1 MAEDVDQE
9 QKTEEPS
16 GKRLDEARERGQLPI
31 SREMATFVCLLSS
44 LIVVAKIAPGMSEQL
59 VGSLRMFFEHV
70 HEIELGGPNM
80 QTAMMHLM
88 LSVGLATVLI
98 FSVLAAAAIL
108 GTMLQ
113 TGFFMSTD
121 MIKID
126 LERLKPW
133 SGLSKLFSYNSVIEL
148 GKSFVKLVVL
158 GWLAYMMISP
168 LIRQLPSFVGRDLLV
183 AVAFVHQEIIHILSV
198 LMVVVGALAIAD
210 FIYQRLHYMKSL
222 RMTKTEVK
230 DEFKQTEGDPKIKSR
245 LRQIRLEKARKRM
258 IARVPKADVVVTN
271 PTHYAVA
278 LEYNNQKM
286 KAPIVSAKGADRIA
300 QRIREVALENNVPI
314 VSNPPLARALYDTVD
329 IDFPIKAEHYKAVA
343 EVISFVYKLK
353 KKRL

>member
-1 MAEDVDQE
+1 
-9 QKTEEPS
+9 
-16 GKRLDEARERGQLPI
+16 
-31 SREMATFVCLLSS
+31 
-44 LIVVAKIAPGMSEQL
+44 
-59 VGSLRMFFEHV
+59 
-70 HEIELGGPNM
+70 
-80 QTAMMHLM
+80 
-88 LSVGLATVLI
+88 
-98 FSVLAAAAIL
+98 
-108 GTMLQ
+108 MLQ